1 MSANLKKDLP
11 WESSILGILY
21 KQLFVHPKPL
31 PTRPS
36 LNGRTAVITGSNG
49 GIGFEAARQLFQLGL
64 SRLIMGVRSQ
74 ASGDAAAEKLRAE
87 FRGADIQVWLLD
99 MADYGDIDAFARRCC
114 DLDRIDYVILN
125 AAMQS
130 SIFKRRHKAGHELVF
145 QVDYLSTALLCMLL
159 ASVLKD
165 QSRVGAVTKP
175 PVLTVVGSDTMYLS
189 KFQAAG
195 PISPRMDDPTGYD
208 RMRQYM
214 DSKLL
219 LMVFVRQ
226 LARQVNPDDVVINVC
241 NPGMVAG
248 TGLGK
253 NGKPNPSFA
262 EKYVVPVFVKALGRK
277 VESGASVDVHALVA
291 EGQKSHGSFISD
303 WTIKPYA
310 GLMYTKEGQD
320 LSEHL
325 WNETME
331 ELGFASKGIRQLFS

>member
-99 MADYGDIDAFARRCC
+99 MADYGDIDAFARRCR

-130 SIFKRRHKAGHELVF
+130 SIFKRHHTTGHELAF

-189 KFQAAG
+189 KF
-195 PISPRMDDPTGYD
+195 
-208 RMRQYM
+208 
-214 DSKLL
+214 
-219 LMVFVRQ
+219 
-226 LARQVNPDDVVINVC
+226 
-241 NPGMVAG
+241 
-248 TGLGK
+248 
-253 NGKPNPSFA
+253 KP
-262 EKYVVPVFVKALGRK
+262 
-277 VESGASVDVHALVA
+277 
-291 EGQKSHGSFISD
+291 
-303 WTIKPYA
+303 
-310 GLMYTKEGQD
+310 QD
-320 LSEHL
+320 LFPPYGRP
-325 WNETME
+325 N
-331 ELGFASKGIRQLFS
+331 GIRQDETVHGFEAAADGICSPTGSASEPGRCRYKRLQPRHGGRNWPRKKREAQPQFRRKACGPCICQGARTEGRIWRKRLCSCPLGRGPEKSWELHQRLDYQTLRGVDVY

>member
-130 SIFKRRHKAGHELVF
+130 SIFKRHHKTGHELVF

-241 NPGMVAG
+241 NPGKRLQPRHGGRNWPRKKREAQ
-248 TGLGK
+248 
-253 NGKPNPSFA
+253 PQFRR
-262 EKYVVPVFVKALGRK
+262 KACGPCICQGARTEGRIWRKRLCSCPLGRGPEK
-277 VESGASVDVHALVA
+277 SWELHQRLDYQTLRGVDV
-291 EGQKSHGSFISD
+291 
-303 WTIKPYA
+303 Y
-310 GLMYTKEGQD
+310 
-320 LSEHL
+320 
-325 WNETME
+325 
-331 ELGFASKGIRQLFS
+331 